1 MRIGELARLAQLSPK
16 AIRRYEALG
25 LVAPE
30 RHPNGFREY
39 DDHTVRLV
47 QEIRSL
53 NRLGIPVEETRPF
66 LDCLATGSEHV
77 DDCPA
82 SLAEYQRT
90 IDALNTEIEA
100 LTARRDALSDRLRDA
115 SHRHSTT
122 RMLPWPGAANVVRTP
137 RLEPVDDGAAAHL
150 PGLRVPSLRFDGTDG
165 VPTDLAASTGRIVV
179 YIYPLTGRPDADL
192 PTGWATIP
200 GARGC
205 TAQACD
211 FRDHHD
217 DLLAL
222 GVHRVFG
229 LSSQDSDYQR
239 EVVDRLGLP
248 FTMLSD
254 PELRL
259 ADELS
264 IPTFTADDD
273 ELFQRITLVI
283 RDAVIEHVFYP
294 VFPPDRHAEQV
305 LEWLCDHPT
314 EPKES

>member
-100 LTARRDALSDRLRDA
+100 LTARRDALADRLRDA
-115 SHRHSTT
+115 AHRHTTT
-122 RMLPWPGAANVVRTP
+122 RMLPWPEAVFARQP
-137 RLEPVDDGAAAHL
+137 
-150 PGLRVPSLRFDGTDG
+150 PSGRDGTIDG
-165 VPTDLAASTGRIVV
+165 
-179 YIYPLTGRPDADL
+179 
-192 PTGWATIP
+192 
-200 GARGC
+200 
-205 TAQACD
+205 
-211 FRDHHD
+211 
-217 DLLAL
+217 
-222 GVHRVFG
+222 
-229 LSSQDSDYQR
+229 
-239 EVVDRLGLP
+239 
-248 FTMLSD
+248 
-254 PELRL
+254 
-259 ADELS
+259 
-264 IPTFTADDD
+264 
-273 ELFQRITLVI
+273 
-283 RDAVIEHVFYP
+283 HV
-294 VFPPDRHAEQV
+294 EQPH
-305 LEWLCDHPT
+305 DHPT